1 MSQMGADGREEIG
14 ERDPE
19 TYAVIGAAMG
29 VHTTLG
35 CGFAERVYQEA
46 LALEFGLRGI
56 AFQREVDL
64 LVCYKSVALE
74 CGYRADF
81 ICFGNIIVEL
91 KALDSLADVYTHQ
104 VINYLKATGHTRAV
118 LINFGA
124 KRLEYKRIVF
134 NHLRQSASSA
144 DN

>member
-1 MSQMGADGREEIG
+1 MTQMGADGRNEFD

-29 VHTTLG
+29 VHSVLG
-35 CGFAERVYQEA
+35 TGFAERVYQEA
-46 LALEFGLRGI
+46 LTIEFGLRNI
-56 AFQREVDL
+56 PFQREVDL
-64 LVCYKSVALE
+64 IVQYKSVAME
-74 CGYRADF
+74 CSYRADF
-81 ICFGNIIVEL
+81 ICFGCIIVEL
-91 KALDSLADVYTHQ
+91 KALDNLADVHTHQ

-118 LINFGA
+118 LLNFGA